1 MSIGKFSV
9 FEILDCIAGLRFT
22 LPGSGRVRGLVRGA
36 LSKEMYTDFSFPD
49 MSYEL
54 DYARIV
60 PRRLK
65 LREWNGSYDR
75 CLCVELLYSC

>member
-9 FEILDCIAGLRFT
+9 FEILDCRDHLRYT
-22 LPGSGRVRGLVRGA
+22 LPGSGRVRGIVRGA

-54 DYARIV
+54 DYAHIV

-65 LREWNGSYDR
+65 LREWGGSHNNN
-75 CLCVELLYSC
+75 VFV

>member
-9 FEILDCIAGLRFT
+9 FSIFEILDCGDNLRFA

-36 LSKEMYTDFSFPD
+36 LSKEMFTDFSFPD
-49 MSYEL
+49 IPYEL
-54 DYARIV
+54 GYAHIV

-65 LREWNGSYDR
+65 LRGWNGSYNR
-75 CLCVELLYSC
+75 NVFV

>member
-1 MSIGKFSV
+1 MSIGKFRV
-9 FEILDCIAGLRFT
+9 FEILDCRDNLRFA
-22 LPGSGRVRGLVRGA
+22 LPGSGRVRGIVRGV

-65 LREWNGSYDR
+65 LREWGGSHDKD
-75 CLCVELLYSC
+75 VFV

>member
-22 LPGSGRVRGLVRGA
+22 LPGSDRVRGLVRGE
-36 LSKEMYTDFSFPD
+36 LSKEMYTDFSLRD
-49 MSYEL
+49 ISYEL

-65 LREWNGSYDR
+65 LREWGGSHDKD
-75 CLCVELLYSC
+75 VFV